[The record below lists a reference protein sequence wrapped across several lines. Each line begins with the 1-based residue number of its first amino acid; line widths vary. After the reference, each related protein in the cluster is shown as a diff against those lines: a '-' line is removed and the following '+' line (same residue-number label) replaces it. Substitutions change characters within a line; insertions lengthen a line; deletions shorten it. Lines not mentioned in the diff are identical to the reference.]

1 MFLFFIGG
9 SFPILVLGFGVNG
22 IIGGRVHQKSIK
34 GKRAGALALPAL
46 GRWGVGGRPAVYSR
60 EIPAG
65 FPGCTGVR
73 PMKRSERKDRRES
86 ELFLRSFLS
95 LLFAPPTGMTCLYT
109 PSDSHQLLLLLL
121 CLLLWPTRQVIDL
134 CAYRL

>member
-1 MFLFFIGG
+1 MGWGIWCFLWCRRLGG
-9 SFPILVLGFGVNG
+9 CDGKGSGQGRWRCLPWGRWVLGEAGGVQPGNPCGLPRLYGRTPYENNG
-22 IIGGRVHQKSIK
+22 WSAE
-34 GKRAGALALPAL
+34 RAI
-46 GRWGVGGRPAVYSR
+46 RCS
-60 EIPAG
+60 
-65 FPGCTGVR
+65 
-73 PMKRSERKDRRES
+73 RSERKDRRES

-95 LLFAPPTGMTCLYT
+95 LLFAPPTGATRLYT